1 MKTSTKFAIPMI
13 VVFVLFPAIGYIF
26 IHKSMASANTELTS
40 IATRL
45 STDTIQVVRITGE
58 RATPGLL
65 SVSPVQY
72 EKSEISLNV
81 RPGSM
86 IIKDDTLF
94 LHLDDESRV
103 YQGYIHLKNLK
114 SAIIN
119 SDTIFF
125 KTTKL

>member
-1 MKTSTKFAIPMI
+1 MKTSTKFAISMI
-13 VVFVLFPAIGYIF
+13 VVFVLFPAIGYIL

-45 STDTIQVVRITGE
+45 STDTIRVVRLTGE

-72 EKSEISLNV
+72 EKSDISLNV

-94 LHLDDESRV
+94 LHLDDESRI
-103 YQGYIHLKNLK
+103 YQGYIHIRHLK

-119 SDTIFF
+119 SDTIIF

>member
-1 MKTSTKFAIPMI
+1 MKTSTKFAISMI
-13 VVFVLFPAIGYIF
+13 VVFVLFPAIGYIL
-26 IHKSMASANTELTS
+26 IHQSIESANTELTS

-45 STDTIQVVRITGE
+45 STDTIRVVRVTGE

-72 EKSEISLNV
+72 EKSDLSLNV

-103 YQGYIHLKNLK
+103 YQGYIHIRHLK

-119 SDTIFF
+119 SDTIIF